1 LLLATGC
8 ELEGKSLGT
17 KLASG
22 RDISN
27 PSIVWAG
34 ARPFVVFETGDTH
47 ADLHAVPFDGKGL
60 IEDFTQDFPCWAKA
74 QASSSG
80 HFVVDH
86 CYGTIAVFDLA
97 SGAVVRNI
105 AGAFDQLQG
114 DSFLFTRTV
123 GVTDDSFFTRIPNG
137 SEQELGSISQSWFAP
152 SGRVY
157 FLSDGSLLG
166 ATDGT
171 GAPPNMSNRQVGRF
185 TISPDESTAVVSD
198 LQSSQNYDPQPS
210 VFHVLELPSYG
221 ELVTLPL
228 DNPYCYSCPWLGF
241 SPDSRHFFYAENAQ
255 QGPSVL
261 RQYEVQG
268 RQVLSAQSRPG
279 PSLDALL
286 WSPSGDLALIG
297 ESECQ
302 PGPRCQDSFR
312 SILRLGPVLD
322 PISTTVGDA
331 TFSGDSSYLLF
342 QDALS
347 LGRVLVT
354 STGSLSPDATAAAT
368 VLSPT
373 GSLVDGA
380 TFDAATGTAVFWA
393 RPNGGKSSINIPGG
407 SYERANL
414 YAASA
419 PAFQVRRLAE
429 ETEAVAVGHG
439 VVVANVSFSP
449 QNQTGDLVLYDLRSG
464 QQRTLAS
471 PVSSFWVEVPA
482 CPKPASQ
489 SATGK
494 RQWRWAGGATG
505 SSEIG
510 VPPGCPADS
519 PMLVAFTVRGPIA
532 SDKDGLWATT
542 VQP

>member
-8 ELEGKSLGT
+8 ELEGKGLGT

-22 RDISN
+22 RDIYS
-27 PSIVWAG
+27 PSIAWAG
-34 ARPFVVFETGDTH
+34 SRPFVLFRTGDTH
-47 ADLHAVPFDGKGL
+47 DDLHAVPFDGKGSV
-60 IEDFTQDFPCWAKA
+60 EDISSCWYRA

-80 HFVVDH
+80 HFVVDD
-86 CYGTIAVFDLA
+86 CYGTIAVFDLE

-105 AGAFDQLQG
+105 AGSFDQLQG
-114 DSFLFTRTV
+114 DSFLFTRAV
-123 GVTDDSFFTRIPNG
+123 GETDDSFFTRIPDG
-137 SEQELGSISQSWFAP
+137 SEQELGNISKSWFAP

-157 FLSDGSLLG
+157 FLNDGALLG

-171 GAPPNMSNRQVGRF
+171 GAAPNMSNRQVGAF
-185 TISPDESTAVVSD
+185 VVSPDESTAVVSD
-198 LQSSQNYDPQPS
+198 LQSSPNSGSQPS
-210 VFHVLELPSYG
+210 VFHVLELPSYR
-221 ELVTLPL
+221 ELMTLPL

-241 SPDSRHFFYAENAQ
+241 SPDSRHFFYAENSQ

-268 RQVLSAQSRPG
+268 SQIVSAQSRPG

-286 WSPSGDLALIG
+286 WSPSRDLALIG
-297 ESECQ
+297 ESECE
-302 PGPRCQDSFR
+302 PGPKCQHSYH
-312 SILRLGPVLD
+312 STLRLGPVLA
-322 PISTTVGDA
+322 PISTTVADP

-342 QDALS
+342 QDALAQ
-347 LGRVLVT
+347 GRLLVA
-354 STGSLSPDATAAAT
+354 STGSLSPDPTAAAT

-380 TFDAATGTAVFWA
+380 IFDAATGTAVFWA

-407 SYERANL
+407 SYERASL

-429 ETEAVAVGHG
+429 ETDSVAVGHG

-449 QNQTGDLVLYDLRSG
+449 QNQTGDLVLYHLRSG

-489 SATGK
+489 GATGK

-519 PMLVAFTVRGPIA
+519 PMLVTFTVRGPIA
-532 SDKDGLWATT
+532 SDKDGLWAIT